1 MDDALVKQTINR
13 LVHAPFLTQ
22 ALALTACALAILYW
36 LALEHGGFINLWL
49 SADQQG
55 QRAFDNK
62 AYALAAEHFADPAWQ
77 GVAYYRNGA
86 YAEAA
91 EAFGRVGSAEAFFNR
106 GNAFMKRFE
115 FAKAITAY
123 EQAVVEK
130 PDWEAAA
137 DNLALARYT
146 IDYVEET
153 REQSATGKLEADDV
167 VYDNERERGQ
177 EITVDREST
186 LEAASAEKWMRSVD
200 TETADFLR
208 SRFQLEA
215 SRRGEL

>member
-1 MDDALVKQTINR
+1 MVKRITSTVAR
-13 LVHAPFLTQ
+13 APFLTQ
-22 ALALTACALAILYW
+22 ALGFTAAIL
-36 LALEHGGFINLWL
+36 LILFGMSIRQDGFINLWL
-49 SADQQG
+49 TADQQA
-55 QRAFDNK
+55 RLAFENK
-62 AYALAAEHFADPAWQ
+62 AYAEAANLFDDPNWQ
-77 GVAYYRNGA
+77 GVAHYRNGA

-91 EAFGRVGSAEAFFNR
+91 DAFGRTGSAEAFFNR

-123 EQAVVEK
+123 EQAVADA
-130 PDWEAAA
+130 PDWQAAA
-137 DNLALARYT
+137 ENLALARYT
-146 IDYVEET
+146 LDYVEEA
-153 REQSATGKLEADDV
+153 REQSSTGKLEADDV

-177 EITVDREST
+177 EITVDRESA

-215 SRRGEL
+215 ARRGEL

>member
-1 MDDALVKQTINR
+1 MVNR
-13 LVHAPFLTQ
+13 LIGSYLRAPFITQ
-22 ALALTACALAILYW
+22 ALGLTVVFCAALFWMSTRQ
-36 LALEHGGFINLWL
+36 GGFTNLWL
-49 SADQQG
+49 SADQQA
-55 QRAFDNK
+55 RLAFEDK
-62 AYALAAEHFADPAWQ
+62 AYDTAAATFENPAWQ
-77 GVAYYRNGA
+77 GVAYYRQGA

-91 EAFGRVGSAEAFFNR
+91 DAFGRIGTAEAFFNR

-123 EQAVVEK
+123 EQAVLEA
-130 PDWEAAA
+130 PDWQAAQE
-137 DNLALARYT
+137 NLALARYT
-146 IDYVEET
+146 LDYVEEA
-153 REQSATGKLEADDV
+153 REQGSTGKLEADDV
-167 VYDNERERGQ
+167 VYDNERSRGQ

-215 SRRGEL
+215 LRRGEL